1 VTRSP
6 AVQPKAP
13 EGGLPPPARPVASGP
28 VLALDLGASR
38 IRVAAV
44 SPDGRLD
51 AWADA
56 RTPGAQGPDAVVE
69 ACIERLRGVLDALD
83 PEARRSLAGIGIAA
97 PGPVDPRIGTLIEPP
112 NVGPGFHDIPLAAP
126 IADAFDLPVVLERD
140 THVAALGE
148 ATYGVARGIRDFL
161 YLTVSTGIGG
171 AIVAN
176 GELYGGADGVAGEIG
191 HIPVDLD
198 GPPCGCGANGHLE
211 AISSGSGIA
220 RQARMAIEA
229 GLAPGLARIAQRL
242 APAPLEARDVATAEE
257 AGDPAAAA
265 IMDAARRAFGAALVG
280 LVNVFNPELIVVGGT
295 IAREQGERWLGPAR
309 EAVTQQAFRVPRERV
324 RIVAAALGDDVGLL
338 GAQPLLGMGGH
349 VIRGRRRGN

>member
-6 AVQPKAP
+6 AIEPRTP
-13 EGGLPPPARPVASGP
+13 DGNLPPPARPVATGP

-44 SPDGRLD
+44 SPNGRLD

-56 RTPGAQGPDAVVE
+56 RTPGAQGPDAVVA
-69 ACIERLRGVLDALD
+69 ACIDRLRGVLDALE
-83 PEARRSLAGIGIAA
+83 PAERRDIAGIGIAA

-112 NVGPGFHDIPLAAP
+112 NVGPGFHDIPLAGP
-126 IADAFDLPVVLERD
+126 VADAFGLPVVLERD

-148 ATYGVARGIRDFL
+148 ATYGIARGVRDFL

-191 HIPVDLD
+191 HIPVELD
-198 GPPCGCGANGHLE
+198 GPPCGCGAKGHLE

-229 GLAPGLARIAQRL
+229 GSAPGLARIAERL
-242 APAPLEARDVATAEE
+242 APVPLEARDVAAAED
-257 AGDPAAAA
+257 AGDLVAAA
-265 IMDAARRAFGAALVG
+265 IMGRARRAFGAALVG
-280 LVNVFNPELIVVGGT
+280 LVNVFNPALIVVGGT

-309 EAVTQQAFRVPRERV
+309 DAVNQEAFRVPRERV
-324 RIVAAALGDDVGLL
+324 RVVAAALGDDVGLL
-338 GAQPLLGMGGH
+338 GAQPLIGLDGN
-349 VIRGRRRGN
+349 VIRSGREA

>member
-1 VTRSP
+1 MTRSP
-6 AVQPKAP
+6 AIQPKTS
-13 EGGLPPPARPVASGP
+13 EGDLPAPARPLATGP

-44 SPDGRLD
+44 SPAGRLD

-56 RTPGAQGPDAVVE
+56 RTPGAQGPTAVVE
-69 ACIERLRGVLDALD
+69 ACIERLRGVLEALD
-83 PEARRSLAGIGIAA
+83 PETRRSLAGIGIAA
-97 PGPVDPRIGTLIEPP
+97 PGPVDPRSGVLIEPP
-112 NVGPGFHDIPLAAP
+112 NVGPGFRDIPLGGP
-126 IADAFDLPVVLERD
+126 IADALGLPVVLERD

-148 ATYGVARGIRDFL
+148 ATYGAARGVRDFL

-176 GELYGGADGVAGEIG
+176 GELYGGADGVGGEIG
-191 HIPVDLD
+191 HLMVDLD

-220 RQARMAIEA
+220 RQARMAIDA
-229 GLAPGLARIAQRL
+229 GTAPGLARIAERL
-242 APAPLEARDVATAEE
+242 APAPLDARDVAAAED
-257 AGDPAAAA
+257 AGDHAAGA
-265 IMDAARRAFGAALVG
+265 IMDRARLAFGAALVG

-309 EAVTQQAFRVPRERV
+309 DAVAQQAFRVPRERV
-324 RIVAAALGDDVGLL
+324 RIVPAVLGDDVGLL
-338 GAQPLLGMGGH
+338 GAQPLLGLGGH
-349 VIRGRRRGN
+349 VIEGRRRT